1 MSHLMCA
8 VGRRIL
14 GAGIDNGVIGK
25 QNCQF
30 WSILV
35 NSGEIDQSDRSCQ
48 NGQKHS
54 SVNFCTPM
62 ELMVVDHALDQ

>member
-8 VGRRIL
+8 MGRRIL

-35 NSGEIDQSDRSCQ
+35 KLIKIARVVRIVRAIGAVRMVRSIAPSISAPPQ
-48 NGQKHS
+48 WS
-54 SVNFCTPM
+54 
-62 ELMVVDHALDQ
+62 